1 MSKLPVG
8 TIALTNP
15 EAKLIMIALRARCAR
30 LQNKLLHVEDTAK
43 AQVEADRT
51 RTSVLLAKV
60 DKAFPESNFHHARPT
75 APSAT
80 LVTHYQKALC
90 DYADEMAQHIFD
102 PNS

>member
-30 LQNKLLHVEDTAK
+30 LQNKLLHVEDLDK
-43 AQVEADRT
+43 PKVEADRV
-51 RTSVLLAKV
+51 RTSVLLSKI
-60 DKAFPESNFHHARPT
+60 DKAFPESNFHHARP
-75 APSAT
+75 SA
-80 LVTHYQKALC
+80 YQQALC
-90 DYADEMAQHIFD
+90 DHAQQMSEHILD

>member
-51 RTSVLLAKV
+51 RTSVLLSKI
-60 DKAFPESNFHHARPT
+60 DKAFPESNFHHARPPAT
-75 APSAT
+75 A
-80 LVTHYQKALC
+80 YQQALC
-90 DYADEMAQHIFD
+90 DHAQQMSE
-102 PNS
+102 NLRSEA

>member
-30 LQNKLLHVEDTAK
+30 LQNKLLHVEDLDK
-43 AQVEADRT
+43 PKVEADRV
-51 RTSVLLAKV
+51 RTSVLLSKI

-75 APSAT
+75 TPPAT
-80 LVTHYQKALC
+80 FATPYQQALC
-90 DYADEMAQHIFD
+90 DHAQQMSEHILD